1 MESSPL
7 AAADTVA
14 DTMPE
19 TASVVRTQKARSFWD
34 DAFYRFRHNWAGMA
48 GLGVFILLC
57 LAALFADQIA
67 PYDYLHQ
74 DWNAILQ
81 PPSAA
86 HLMGTD
92 DVGRDVFSR
101 VLMGGR
107 TALMVAM
114 AITISGAIIGLLAG
128 SIGAYSGG
136 KVDATLVWIIDGLL
150 SFPTIWLAAF
160 VSVAVAPSLNS
171 WAATLYS
178 ITGWEF
184 LKDEVLISY
193 AVVVFAIGM
202 LNWTWSARLVRS
214 QVLSLRER
222 EFVEAT
228 RALGAPMRWII
239 RHHLMPNVLGSMI
252 VLVTLSFGN
261 AMLFEAALSFLG
273 IGIRPPGASWGAMIF
288 QGVARIRTHAYLVLA
303 PGITLAIVVLS
314 LQFLGD
320 ALNDA
325 LNPKQRNG

>member
-1 MESSPL
+1 MQMDNSLPAPVDGSP
-7 AAADTVA
+7 
-14 DTMPE
+14 PWR
-19 TASVVRTQKARSFWD
+19 SQKARSFWD
-34 DAFYRFRHNWAGMA
+34 DAVYRFRRNWMGMF
-48 GLGVFILLC
+48 GLVVFVILC
-57 LAALFADQIA
+57 ITALFAEQLA

-74 DWNAILQ
+74 DWDAILQ

-86 HLMGTD
+86 HIMGTD

-101 VLMGGR
+101 ILMGGR
-107 TALMVAM
+107 TALMVALC
-114 AITISGAIIGLLAG
+114 ITVAGAIIGLLAG
-128 SIGAYSGG
+128 SIGAYLGG
-136 KVDATLVWIIDGLL
+136 KVDAVLVWIMDGLM

-160 VSVAVAPSLNS
+160 LSVAVAPALNE
-171 WAATLYS
+171 WAASLYT
-178 ITGWEF
+178 ITQWSF

-193 AVVVFAIGM
+193 GVVVLAIGM
-202 LNWTWSARLVRS
+202 LNWTWPARLVRS

-228 RALGAPMRWII
+228 RSLGASAGWVI
-239 RHHLMPNVLGSMI
+239 RHHLVPNVLGSMI

-261 AMLFEAALSFLG
+261 AMLFEASLSFLG

-288 QGVARIRTHAYLVLA
+288 QGVARVRTHAYLVLA
-303 PGITLAIVVLS
+303 PGITLAVVVLS

-325 LNPKQRNG
+325 LNPRHRNG